1 MAALLSKPGI
11 TNASFGSSVPSQW
24 SQTWFQ
30 NLIKTGLQLA
40 DVRNAVGVNGIVVSG
55 NVSQYATIGFGAP
68 VTLPGPV
75 TINAPA
81 SGGSYTLTVNANTSN
96 QAGIL
101 LQGTGGP
108 FLSIEDLGSNQAFM
122 ELQATNAS
130 GYLINCSYG
139 VGSPGNLQFQMGS
152 VTRMTLA
159 NTGGLTVTTPTAAT
173 PTLTAGAGFNSATPA
188 ITTSGYYYASGAASA
203 VQYQMNASGPNYG
216 YFGTIATRTWSMG
229 YTSSP
234 GVAGTEVMRW
244 SDSTAAGAVT
254 TFGAAS
260 QYSLIVDNASA
271 AGTSYG
277 LLVQAGKNT
286 ADYCARFLDGTAS
299 IEYFRI
305 TGVGVKNFYAPSNGD
320 ITTYTYGTSGNWA
333 SLTNGNAAANASYGS
348 IVEAGTSASDDCAY
362 FTNYGNT
369 IVYFQIGGGGLIYMP
384 NIGTTAAAANAT
396 FSGASNNLQKSTS
409 SVRYK
414 QNVRDVDAKI
424 HDALTQL
431 RPIVYN
437 SAVESDP
444 QDLDYFGLIAE
455 EVEKVEPRLVTY
467 TEELLG
473 FDPHPT
479 VSHKLTPRVGAKR
492 PDGVQYER
500 LTVLLLAAF
509 QKLRAEVDALKASQ
523 K

>member
-1 MAALLSKPGI
+1 MASLLSKPGI
-11 TNASFGSSVPSQW
+11 TNASFGNSVPSQW
-24 SQTWFQ
+24 SQSWFQ

-55 NVSQYATIGFGAP
+55 NISQYATISLGTPIILPAP
-68 VTLPGPV
+68 VPGTYALQV
-75 TINAPA
+75 NGADGYYTERITGSST
-81 SGGSYTLTVNANTSN
+81 SG
-96 QAGIL
+96 Q
-101 LQGTGGP
+101 
-108 FLSIEDLGSNQAFM
+108 
-122 ELQATNAS
+122 
-130 GYLINCSYG
+130 SYG
-139 VGSPGNLQFQMGS
+139 LKIIAGTTGVDNALNITNYARTETFVNLAGDGSGLLGYNSNGLNTITWNAAGNVSIAAPLTGS
-152 VTRMTLA
+152 TF
-159 NTGGLTVTTPTAAT
+159 TAAAAIA
-173 PTLTAGAGFNSATPA
+173 AGAPA
-188 ITTSGYYYASGAASA
+188 ITTPGFYASSAAAS
-203 VQYQMNASGPNYG
+203 VQYQMSASGPNYG
-216 YFGTIATRTWSMG
+216 YFGTIAARTWSMG
-229 YTSSP
+229 YTSSS

-244 SDSTAAGAVT
+244 SDSTAAGAVY

-260 QYSLIVDNASA
+260 QYSLVVDNTAA

-286 ADYCARFLDGTAS
+286 ADYCARFLDGTQTY
-299 IEYFRI
+299 EYFRI
-305 TGVGVKNFYAPSNGD
+305 SGTGVKYFYAPTNGD
-320 ITTYTYGTSGNWA
+320 ISTNTYGVSGNYASLTSGNP
-333 SLTNGNAAANASYGS
+333 AANASYGLL
-348 IVEAGTSASDDCAY
+348 VEAGTSASDDCAY

-369 IVYFQIGGGGLIYMP
+369 IVYFQIVGSGLINMP

-396 FSGASNNLQKSTS
+396 FSGASNTLQKSTS

-414 QNVRDVDAKI
+414 KNVRDVDAKI

-479 VSHKLTPRVGAKR
+479 VPHKLTPRVGAKR